1 MNTIIMTVYVAGTI
15 MGQSTFGSMDKCFEQ
30 AKSEMIATVMG
41 LAVVCSYKDSKTK
54 IEPPFPSGSIILES
68 DQKEMT

>member
-1 MNTIIMTVYVAGTI
+1 MNTIIMTVYVMGTI
-15 MGQSTFGSMDKCFEQ
+15 MGQSTFGSMDKCFQ
-30 AKSEMIATVMG
+30 AATSEMIATVMG

>member
-1 MNTIIMTVYVAGTI
+1 MNTIIMTVYVGATI
-15 MGQSTFGSMDKCFEQ
+15 IGQSTFGSMDKCFEQ
-30 AKSEMIATVMG
+30 AKSEMMKLIMG